1 MACAQVGALRLH
13 EDAAQLRAGGG
24 RDAGDSCRRGKLEEK
39 VGRELLPVG
48 GDRDGAH
55 ADLSAR
61 GLACGMRRHGAV
73 QLASPIVHSTAHEDA
88 RDTRAADILGAVGQ
102 PETVDA
108 DGRAAG
114 RWSTRGCELAQDG
127 AWMHVE
133 LDAIG
138 GVLLTVGAHLE
149 A

>member
-1 MACAQVGALRLH
+1 MACSQVGALNLN
-13 EDAAQLRAGGG
+13 EDAAQLRSGGG
-24 RDAGDSCRRGKLEEK
+24 RDAGDRGRRGKLEEK

-61 GLACGMRRHGAV
+61 GLACSMRRHGAV
-73 QLASPIVHSTAHEDA
+73 QLARPVVHSAAHEDA
-88 RDTRAADILGAVGQ
+88 RGAHAADVLGAVGQ
-102 PETVDA
+102 PEAVDA

-127 AWMHVE
+127 ACMHEE
-133 LDAIG
+133 LDAIR
-138 GVLLTVGAHLE
+138 GVLRPVGAHFE
-149 A
+149 M